1 MTYQLLRW
9 TQRPWAASC
18 KLPRVNSQLG
28 VGRLLIAVYG
38 VFAISASARASFQL
52 ITKFEDAPLAYSLSA
67 LSAVVYVLA
76 TITMAKDGWRHLA
89 AYAIW
94 FELIGVLSV
103 GTLSFVSPALFAHP
117 SVWSEFGAGYAYI
130 PLLLPVLGLIWLRKQ
145 RA

>member
-1 MTYQLLRW
+1 M
-9 TQRPWAASC
+9 
-18 KLPRVNSQLG
+18 NSQLG

-38 VFAISASARASFQL
+38 VFAISATARASFQL
-52 ITKFEDAPLAYSLSA
+52 ITKFEEAPVAYSLSA

-76 TITMAKDGWRHLA
+76 TISMAKASWRHLA

-94 FELIGVLSV
+94 FEFIGVLAV
-103 GTLSFVSPALFAHP
+103 GTLSFVSPELFAHP

>member
-1 MTYQLLRW
+1 M
-9 TQRPWAASC
+9 
-18 KLPRVNSQLG
+18 NSQLG

-38 VFAISASARASFQL
+38 VFAISATARASFQL
-52 ITKFEDAPLAYSLSA
+52 ITKFEEAPVAYSLSA

-76 TITMAKDGWRHLA
+76 TISMAKANWRHLA

-94 FELIGVLSV
+94 FELIGVLAV
-103 GTLSFVSPALFAHP
+103 GTLSFVSPELFAHP